1 MSDPLTP
8 LFDDLRRRTLPEVQ
22 APGAQAARRTVHRRA
37 TVRASALA
45 AVAIAAFGSYVVTQR
60 DNGGA
65 VLPAA
70 SVSASASA
78 PVSWGRPDKAEVAAA
93 LVPGADDAG
102 VMGEYSHDHSYESTG
117 GNYRLRVGCSG
128 PAPLAI
134 TILLDGVIDQQN
146 SVPCV
151 DDGTVRDYEFTMPR
165 DGSVRVLVGGGLH
178 DAYALKLT
186 RR

>member
-22 APGAQAARRTVHRRA
+22 APGAEAARRTVHRRA

-70 SVSASASA
+70 SASASA
-78 PVSWGRPDKAEVAAA
+78 PALPGRPDKAEVAAA
-93 LVPGADDAG
+93 LVPGADHADV
-102 VMGEYSHDHSYESTG
+102 VMGEYSQDVGYNASS
-117 GNYRLRVGCSG
+117 GNWLLRVGCSG
-128 PAPLAI
+128 PSPLAI
-134 TILLDGVIDQQN
+134 TILLDGAVEQQN
-146 SVPCV
+146 SVPCT
-151 DDGTVRDYEFTMPR
+151 DDGTVRDYVFTMPR
-165 DGSVRVLVGGGLH
+165 DGSIRILVGGGLH

-186 RR
+186 ER